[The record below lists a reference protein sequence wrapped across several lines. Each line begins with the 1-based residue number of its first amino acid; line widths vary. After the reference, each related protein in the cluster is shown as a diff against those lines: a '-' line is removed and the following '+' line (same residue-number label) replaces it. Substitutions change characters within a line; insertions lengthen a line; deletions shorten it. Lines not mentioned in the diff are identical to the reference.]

1 MGLSVALK
9 GCFPNALLNRCM
21 PVTHSRQMHAQPK
34 KYYWSCPSEAYRSS
48 YSDPGLL
55 QQCGVYFTV
64 IASHHQRFRG
74 YPNGGG
80 DYAVASRNLGS
91 RRGVF
96 VGDHNV
102 WFAVGIVI
110 LIILMNLRSVKQS
123 GGFFAVLTS
132 ILGAL
137 TVHVDD
143 HESQPL
149 KEALSQRTIP
159 VTPRILVSPCREVI
173 KTSTDYVT
181 AIRFVSTH
189 DVMAV
194 LVPQY
199 VVGHWWEQ
207 LLHNQSALRPK
218 SSLGNVFENEAQ
230 RDS

>member
-1 MGLSVALK
+1 
-9 GCFPNALLNRCM
+9 
-21 PVTHSRQMHAQPK
+21 MHAQPK

-64 IASHHQRFRG
+64 IASHHQRVRG
-74 YPNGGG
+74 YPNDGG
-80 DYAVASRNLGS
+80 DYDVASRNLGS
-91 RRGVF
+91 RRGVL

-110 LIILMNLRSVKQS
+110 LITLMTLRGVKQS

-132 ILGAL
+132 ILEAL

-149 KEALSQRTIP
+149 KEALSQRPIP
-159 VTPRILVSPCREVI
+159 VTPKVLDSPYREVI
-173 KTSTDYVT
+173 KTNTDYVT
-181 AIRFVSTH
+181 AIGSDSRNDVIAVFV
-189 DVMAV
+189 
-194 LVPQY
+194 PKY